1 MGGVG
6 HDGGNGGSMPTDL
19 QLRSPPNSGS
29 KVNRVSRSRPRSPR
43 PRPSSPTRASRNDS
57 KARPEQ
63 GQGQRQWERS
73 DGVLDHAKVRL
84 EVDLLVDHA
93 RTFVHTYA
101 DNPNARPGLASPNG
115 KGRRPTAI
123 STAMDS
129 PVLAMAAP
137 GANSAERSDLRQES
151 VGHEYL
157 KQSCVMRSAFDNCV
171 RRLLVHNPGEAEL
184 RRVLA
189 KWLERKLL
197 VTGYELAHWLKS
209 IVDKAATGK
218 GDNWMHSMGD
228 GSGLDYKTTADK
240 SARRSHSRERSRGK
254 GREASHELA
263 PFNRSS
269 SPSRSISRG
278 RRRADST
285 DAFDLRTATIPVHRL
300 RQAVH
305 QLVDQFK
312 KVPRGSNEISST
324 ERVAM
329 EHPNVVRFI
338 RFVCSGYMDG
348 QNGGAVP
355 FEEVVTRFEL
365 AKTVTANERLH
376 ESSGELLG
384 MIQEV
389 MDVRSITRL
398 STALNLDYGD
408 DKAGSRVMARSQAP
422 ALAPSTPAET
432 KHAATDMDGAL
443 TMMMSELAEGSNLR
457 SFIACFKPLALNDT
471 GGQGKAERKAAWSAA
486 DPNGNGYVSL
496 AEFDG
501 WIKQTLLNDKTLS
514 HADAD
519 QLWHEFRPCYIR
531 AFKDAADVMT
541 DVRVAGTASAT
552 TDDYIQKGE
561 FRVACAYLIVYAA
574 MYDAFSTIDG
584 GGGGVFDNVDHAEAA
599 RQLFNVIDRDSDGK
613 LTRAEIIRT
622 IR

>member
-6 HDGGNGGSMPTDL
+6 HDGGKSGPTSTDL

-29 KVNRVSRSRPRSPR
+29 KANRDSRSRPRSPR
-43 PRPSSPTRASRNDS
+43 SRSSSPTRAPRNDS
-57 KARPEQ
+57 KSRPEQ
-63 GQGQRQWERS
+63 GQGQRQGERS

-93 RTFVHTYA
+93 RTFVQTYA

-115 KGRRPTAI
+115 RGRRPTAL
-123 STAMDS
+123 STSMDS
-129 PVLAMAAP
+129 SVTVLVAP
-137 GANSAERSDLRQES
+137 GANSADRSDLRQES

-171 RRLLVHNPGEAEL
+171 QRLLVHKPDEAEL

-189 KWLERKLL
+189 KWLGRKLL
-197 VTGYELAHWLKS
+197 VAGYDLSHWLKS
-209 IVDKAATGK
+209 IVDKAATGR
-218 GDNWMHSMGD
+218 GDNSMHSMGD
-228 GSGLDYKTTADK
+228 GSGLDYKTTAEK
-240 SARRSHSRERSRGK
+240 TARRSHSRERSRGG
-254 GREASHELA
+254 GRETSRELA

-269 SPSRSISRG
+269 SPSRSTSRG
-278 RRRADST
+278 RRRADSA
-285 DAFDLRTATIPVHRL
+285 DAFDLRTTTVPVHRL

-305 QLVDQFK
+305 QLVDQFT
-312 KVPRGSNEISST
+312 KVPRGSKEISGT

-329 EHPNVVRFI
+329 DHPNVVRFI

-348 QNGGAVP
+348 QNGGEVP
-355 FEEVVTRFEL
+355 FEEVITRFEL

-384 MIQEV
+384 MIREL

-398 STALNLDYGD
+398 STALKLDYGD
-408 DKAGSRVMARSQAP
+408 DKAGRRAAARSQPP
-422 ALAPSTPAET
+422 ALVPSTPAES
-432 KHAATDMDGAL
+432 KHTATDMDGAL
-443 TMMMSELAEGSNLR
+443 TKMMAGLAEGSNLGA
-457 SFIACFKPLALNDT
+457 FIACFKPLALHDA
-471 GGQGKAERKAAWSAA
+471 GGQGKAGRKAAWSAA
-486 DPNGNGYVSL
+486 DPNGNGYLSL

-501 WIKQTLLNDKTLS
+501 WIKQTLLNEKALS
-514 HADAD
+514 HDDAD
-519 QLWHEFRPCYIR
+519 RLWHEFRPCYIR

-561 FRVACAYLIVYAA
+561 FRVACAYLIIYAA

-599 RQLFNVIDRDSDGK
+599 QRLFNVIDRDSDGK